1 MVKKLS
7 EEKPVTGLSLKVLIT
22 GTLILI
28 IVGIYGGLMP
38 FFGGPQLALSQ
49 LNPAMSVL
57 EFQNQFI
64 SGFALMF
71 ILTII
76 IAPINRILKFS
87 KHEMACLFTM
97 ILIGCM
103 QAWVNHFGLYFLAES
118 QFICFPPP
126 IGGPAAVSNILKKLV
141 PKMFTC
147 IDCRYIIP
155 MLKSNIP
162 IPWNAWINPLL
173 FVIIFQ
179 FSIVFYFMFLST
191 TLFGELFVDVEEL
204 PFPLARA
211 EYEFVK
217 TIQSPKKLNK
227 WFWIGFAISFA
238 INFPFIW
245 SLLGPRIL
253 NVPLVLS
260 YWAPIWDLTPL
271 AILPWVPI
279 IINLSP
285 HLIGF
290 SYMLSLDILITG
302 IIFVIIMWW
311 ILPQIFVAIGKL
323 PSFHPGITFKNVKM
337 GLMGYQETPVINGY
351 FMFILG
357 SLIALALW
365 SLWVGRNTIIKV
377 FKSLIKGGKENILPY
392 RFLTLSTIIF
402 GILILIEY
410 VVLGVPAWIA
420 LIILICFSIFF
431 MGWARNRSETG
442 AFVGVRR
449 VEDSFFGF
457 ARVVPASLLQMGGIF
472 GPNYE
477 SYITVILGGYMWTRV
492 ARLLPEGGILDS
504 LALGKYTKTRYRD
517 IIISAVLAVII
528 VVPVSLVMMIFC
540 WYNYNILSI
549 KVPLLVMKA
558 HLGLYFLTQPLGI
571 IQGTNPYTYMTND
584 TIILLI
590 TGILITIVLEIL
602 KIKYVT
608 LPLNAAMIPIASSFA
623 GPYLLVPLTIG
634 LIAKYITLKFA
645 GSSAYENYGISI
657 AVGMLAGF
665 AFTFIVG
672 GILFQLCTLRLFGFS
687 LPI

>member
-245 SLLGPRIL
+245 SCFKLLGS
-253 NVPLVLS
+253 NMGSNASSHTTMGS
-260 YWAPIWDLTPL
+260 YNNKSITPF
-271 AILPWVPI
+271 
-279 IINLSP
+279 N
-285 HLIGF
+285 
-290 SYMLSLDILITG
+290 
-302 IIFVIIMWW
+302 
-311 ILPQIFVAIGKL
+311 
-323 PSFHPGITFKNVKM
+323 
-337 GLMGYQETPVINGY
+337 
-351 FMFILG
+351 
-357 SLIALALW
+357 
-365 SLWVGRNTIIKV
+365 
-377 FKSLIKGGKENILPY
+377 
-392 RFLTLSTIIF
+392 
-402 GILILIEY
+402 
-410 VVLGVPAWIA
+410 
-420 LIILICFSIFF
+420 
-431 MGWARNRSETG
+431 
-442 AFVGVRR
+442 
-449 VEDSFFGF
+449 
-457 ARVVPASLLQMGGIF
+457 
-472 GPNYE
+472 
-477 SYITVILGGYMWTRV
+477 
-492 ARLLPEGGILDS
+492 RLLIHAFLRHID
-504 LALGKYTKTRYRD
+504 YRYNIR
-517 IIISAVLAVII
+517 
-528 VVPVSLVMMIFC
+528 
-540 WYNYNILSI
+540 NYN
-549 KVPLLVMKA
+549 VV
-558 HLGLYFLTQPLGI
+558 
-571 IQGTNPYTYMTND
+571 D
-584 TIILLI
+584 TTPDICS
-590 TGILITIVLEIL
+590 
-602 KIKYVT
+602 Y
-608 LPLNAAMIPIASSFA
+608 
-623 GPYLLVPLTIG
+623 
-634 LIAKYITLKFA
+634 
-645 GSSAYENYGISI
+645 
-657 AVGMLAGF
+657 
-665 AFTFIVG
+665 
-672 GILFQLCTLRLFGFS
+672 R
-687 LPI
+687 